1 MHVTEAARQRARA
14 AAELASRRRTSSLL
28 TALAHW
34 HRVVAGEARRRAA
47 IKVCIT
53 AKRVTMHW
61 FLQWYWEAY
70 DDEIRSTL
78 QTLMGTCDDTLH
90 DLYTAHLPGAQ
101 QHLLSSQSIFHVRAH
116 HPPTH
121 SSPASLLISRELS
134 LSLRRVRG
142 IAAVG
147 GGGL

>member
-1 MHVTEAARQRARA
+1 VTDAARQRARA
-14 AAELASRRRTSSLL
+14 AAELASGRRTSQLL
-28 TALAHW
+28 AALSHW

-78 QTLMGTCDDTLH
+78 QMLMGTCDDTLH
-90 DLYTAHLPGAQ
+90 DLYTAHLPGTQ
-101 QHLLSSQSIFHVRAH
+101 QHLLSSQSIFHVRT
-116 HPPTH
+116 PQLLKH
-121 SSPASLLISRELS
+121 SLPACLQSCHC
-134 LSLRRVRG
+134 
-142 IAAVG
+142 
-147 GGGL
+147 

>member
-1 MHVTEAARQRARA
+1 MYLTEAARQRIRA
-14 AAELASRRRTSSLL
+14 AAELAIRRRTSQLL
-28 TALAHW
+28 GALAHW

-70 DDEIRSTL
+70 DDEIRTTL

-101 QHLLSSQSIFHVRAH
+101 QHLMSSQSIFHVRS
-116 HPPTH
+116 HPPALLAPP
-121 SSPASLLISRELS
+121 SPPSPACNHTTRSS
-134 LSLRRVRG
+134 
-142 IAAVG
+142 
-147 GGGL
+147 